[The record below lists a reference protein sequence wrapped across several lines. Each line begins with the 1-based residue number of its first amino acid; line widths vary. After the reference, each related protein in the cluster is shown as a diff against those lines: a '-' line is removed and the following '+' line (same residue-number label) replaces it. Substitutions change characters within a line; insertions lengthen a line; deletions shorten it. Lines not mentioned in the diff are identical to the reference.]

1 MNDPV
6 DAYYTP
12 SWAAEALANA
22 LPENLQGRVFD
33 PAAGGGALLRAVEQ
47 RFGRSVDLVGM
58 DIDGVATRLLRQ
70 AHPKWIVSTGDSL
83 HTRSRSATRAWRA
96 ARESLSAVVIN
107 PPYSYRGNSGRVVQ
121 YGQFKGRVAPSIHFL
136 LDALTSL
143 NAQAGYFAILP
154 DGALDAERSTAVW
167 REIKRDF
174 SVERIQRLRST
185 SFRGARVSTSIVE
198 VQRLETPARDRAFD
212 VSMGTSATALAE
224 YSLGGCK
231 CVDIIRG
238 RVPIHKMRS
247 TLPHLEAPFIH
258 TTDLHRTDLV
268 RRAPDLLADDA
279 PLLLLGRVGKW
290 RSPRSVDVGRVVLSD
305 CIIAIRPRSHVAQ
318 IRLAGDIESLAPE
331 FRDCMR
337 GTGAPYLTLNDVR
350 GILIRNGWNA
360 RIVKASSPAVAC
372 GCRATVEAPARLAT

>member
-58 DIDGVATRLLRQ
+58 DIDGVATRLVRQ
-70 AHPKWIVSTGDSL
+70 AHPGWVVSTGDSL
-83 HTRSRSATRAWRA
+83 HARSRSATRAWRA
-96 ARESLSAVVIN
+96 ARKSLSAVVIN
-107 PPYSYRGNSGRVVQ
+107 PPYSYRGNSGRVVR
-121 YGQFKGRVAPSIHFL
+121 YGQFKGRVAPSVHFL

-143 NAQAGYFAILP
+143 NARAGYFAILP
-154 DGALDAERSTAVW
+154 DGALDAERSAAVW
-167 REIKRDF
+167 QEVQRDF

-198 VQRLETPARDRAFD
+198 VQRLETPVRDRAFD
-212 VSMGTSATALAE
+212 VSMGMSATTFAE
-224 YSLGGCK
+224 YPLEGCK

-247 TLPHLEAPFIH
+247 ALPCLETPFIH
-258 TTDLHRTDLV
+258 TTDLHRTDVV
-268 RRAPDLLADDA
+268 RRAPDALADDA
-279 PLLLLGRVGKW
+279 PLMLLSRVGKW

-305 CIIAIRPRSHVAQ
+305 CIIAIRPRSHAAQ
-318 IRLAGDIESLAPE
+318 IRLTEDIETLAPE

-350 GILIRNGWNA
+350 EVLIRNGWSA
-360 RIVKASSPAVAC
+360 QIVKASSPAVAC
-372 GCRATVEAPARLAT
+372 DCQAKVKASTRFAT